1 MTPATLPAA
10 APPTDPT
17 AARAVPPYPD
27 QAYAWYVVVVLL
39 LAYILAFVDREI
51 INLLVPDIKASLG
64 INDTQVSLLMGGA
77 FAIFY
82 TFFGL
87 LIAWF
92 ADRGN
97 RSALLFAGIIFWSLA
112 TMTCGLAVT
121 FPLLFFARVAVGAGE
136 ATLNPCALSMLKDY
150 FPPDKVGR
158 AIGLYTAGVSSGLGI
173 ASIIGGMIYPTL
185 RAAGPVDWPLVGVLE
200 PWQQM
205 FVWVGAPG
213 ILVGLLL
220 LTVRE
225 PARREFVE
233 TGRQT
238 EASSL
243 WATFAHVF
251 KRWRAFILLFLALS
265 GLAIMAYGV
274 GSWTPEFLRRTY
286 QLSDAEYG
294 YWLQVRGYVSIVS
307 GLIGVM
313 VGGWLSDMLQKRYE
327 DGYVRV
333 CLGSF
338 VFLAIGYCSF
348 VLMPTPALAI
358 AMLVPATLGAAAPT
372 AAGAAAVVAIAPP
385 SMRSQCIAMYYFV
398 LNAIGFFIGPTAVAI
413 LTDYVFGD
421 ESMLRY
427 SMLVV
432 AAVVSIGG
440 ALLLTWCLPHF
451 RAAVR
456 ESRTWTAEGA

>member
-1 MTPATLPAA
+1 MTSTTTPS
-10 APPTDPT
+10 
-17 AARAVPPYPD
+17 REVPPYPS
-27 QAYAWYVVVVLL
+27 QPYAWYVVVVLL
-39 LAYILAFVDREI
+39 LAYIIAFIDREI

-64 INDTQVSLLMGGA
+64 INDTQMSLLMGGA

-97 RSALLFAGIIFWSLA
+97 RRGLLFAGIIFWSLA
-112 TMTCGLAVT
+112 TMACGLAVT

-136 ATLNPCALSMLKDY
+136 ATLNPCALSILKDY
-150 FPPDKVGR
+150 FPPERVGR
-158 AIGLYTAGVSSGLGI
+158 AIGLYTAGVSTGLGI
-173 ASIIGGMIYPTL
+173 ASIIGGMIYPKL
-185 RAAGPVDWPLVGVLE
+185 RAAGPVEWPILGVLE

-213 ILVGLLL
+213 ILIGLLL

-225 PARREFVE
+225 PARREYLE
-233 TGRQT
+233 TGRKP
-238 EASSL
+238 EASTL
-243 WATFAHVF
+243 WQTFAHVF
-251 KRWRAFILLFLALS
+251 QRWRAFILLFLALS

-274 GSWTPEFLRRTY
+274 GAWVPEFLRRTY
-286 QLSDAEYG
+286 QLSDADYG
-294 YWLQVRGYVSIVS
+294 YWLQVRGYVSIAA

-313 VGGWLSDMLQKRYE
+313 VGGWLSDVLQKRHE

-338 VFLAIGYCSF
+338 VLVAIGFCGF
-348 VLMPTPALAI
+348 VLMPTPELAV

-372 AAGAAAVVAIAPP
+372 AAGAAAVVSIAPP
-385 SMRSQCIAMYYFV
+385 SMRSQVIAMYYFV
-398 LNAIGFFIGPTAVAI
+398 LNAVGFFVGPTSVAV

-421 ESMLRY
+421 ESQLRY

-432 AAVVSIGG
+432 AAVVSVVS
-440 ALLLTWCLPHF
+440 AALLTWCLPHF

-456 ESRTWTAEGA
+456 ESRLWTSRTA

>member
-1 MTPATLPAA
+1 MTAQTDTAPA
-10 APPTDPT
+10 APP
-17 AARAVPPYPD
+17 YPN

-39 LAYILAFVDREI
+39 LAYIIAFVDREI

-64 INDTQVSLLMGGA
+64 INDTQMSLLMGGA

-97 RSALLFAGIIFWSLA
+97 RRGLLFAGIVFWSFA

-173 ASIIGGMIYPTL
+173 ASIIGGMIYPKL
-185 RAAGPVDWPLVGVLE
+185 REAGPVEWPVVGVLE

-213 ILVGLLL
+213 LIIGLLL

-225 PARREFVE
+225 PPRREFLE
-233 TGRQT
+233 TGRRP
-238 EASSL
+238 EASPL
-243 WATFAHVF
+243 WATFGHVF
-251 KRWRAFILLFLALS
+251 SRWRAFILLFLALS

-274 GSWTPEFLRRTY
+274 GAWVPEFLRRTY
-286 QLSDAEYG
+286 GLSDAEYG
-294 YWLQVRGYVSIVS
+294 YWLQVRGYVSIAA
-307 GLIGVM
+307 GLVGVM
-313 VGGWLSDMLQKRYE
+313 VGGWLSDIFQKRYE

-338 VFLAIGYCSF
+338 VLVAIGFCGF
-348 VLMPTPALAI
+348 VLMPTPALAM

-372 AAGAAAVVAIAPP
+372 AAGAAAVVSIAPA
-385 SMRSQCIAMYYFV
+385 SMRSQVIAMYYFV
-398 LNAIGFFIGPTAVAI
+398 LNAVGFFVGPTSVAL

-421 ESMLRY
+421 ESLLRY

-432 AAVVSIGG
+432 AAAVSVIS
-440 ALLLTWCLPHF
+440 ALLLNWCLPHF

-456 ESRTWTAEGA
+456 EARGWTARAA

>member
-10 APPTDPT
+10 ATPADP
-17 AARAVPPYPD
+17 AAVRAVPPYPD

-39 LAYILAFVDREI
+39 LAYIIAFIYREI

-64 INDTQVSLLMGGA
+64 INDTQMSLLMGGA

-97 RSALLFAGIIFWSLA
+97 RRALLFAGIIFWSLA

-173 ASIIGGMIYPTL
+173 ASIICGMIYPTL

-213 ILVGLLL
+213 ILIGLLL

-233 TGRQT
+233 TGRKT

-294 YWLQVRGYVSIVS
+294 YWLQVRGYVSIAS
-307 GLIGVM
+307 GLVGVM
-313 VGGWLSDMLQKRYE
+313 VGGWLCDVLQKR
-327 DGYVRV
+327 
-333 CLGSF
+333 
-338 VFLAIGYCSF
+338 
-348 VLMPTPALAI
+348 
-358 AMLVPATLGAAAPT
+358 
-372 AAGAAAVVAIAPP
+372 
-385 SMRSQCIAMYYFV
+385 
-398 LNAIGFFIGPTAVAI
+398 
-413 LTDYVFGD
+413 
-421 ESMLRY
+421 
-427 SMLVV
+427 
-432 AAVVSIGG
+432 
-440 ALLLTWCLPHF
+440 
-451 RAAVR
+451 
-456 ESRTWTAEGA
+456 

>member
-1 MTPATLPAA
+1 MTSTTTPS
-10 APPTDPT
+10 
-17 AARAVPPYPD
+17 REVPPYPN

-39 LAYILAFVDREI
+39 LAYIIAFIDREI

-64 INDTQVSLLMGGA
+64 INDTQMSLLMGGA

-97 RSALLFAGIIFWSLA
+97 RRGLLFAGIIFWSLA
-112 TMTCGLAVT
+112 TMACGLAVT

-136 ATLNPCALSMLKDY
+136 ATLNPCALSILKDY
-150 FPPDKVGR
+150 FPPERVGR

-173 ASIIGGMIYPTL
+173 ASIIGGMIYPKL
-185 RAAGPVDWPLVGVLE
+185 RAAGPVEWPILGVLE

-213 ILVGLLL
+213 LLIGLLL

-225 PARREFVE
+225 PARREYLE
-233 TGRQT
+233 TGKKP
-238 EASSL
+238 EASTL
-243 WATFAHVF
+243 WQTFAHVF
-251 KRWRAFILLFLALS
+251 QRWRAFILLFLALS

-274 GSWTPEFLRRTY
+274 GAWVPEFLRRTY
-286 QLSDAEYG
+286 HLSDAEYG
-294 YWLQVRGYVSIVS
+294 YWLQVRGYVSIAA
-307 GLIGVM
+307 GLVGVM
-313 VGGWLSDMLQKRYE
+313 VGGWLSDVLQKRHE

-338 VFLAIGYCSF
+338 VLVAIGFCGF
-348 VLMPTPALAI
+348 VLMPTPELAV

-372 AAGAAAVVAIAPP
+372 AAGAAAVVSIAPP

-398 LNAIGFFIGPTAVAI
+398 LNAVGFFVGPTSVAV

-421 ESMLRY
+421 ESQLRY

-432 AAVVSIGG
+432 AAVVSVVS
-440 ALLLTWCLPHF
+440 AVLLTWCLPHF

-456 ESRTWTAEGA
+456 ESRQWTSRTA